1 MLQEASCTE
10 TCCDAEN
17 SETQLGKDVKYKMLV
32 CAIKQETGEE
42 VAQLVSESFTVGP
55 HQLGLVHAP
64 SCMQGSQVL
73 MATGHLTIAGPVQG
87 LLGFECTYCMLGLHI
102 TL

>member
-1 MLQEASCTE
+1 MNMLHEASCTE

-64 SCMQGSQVL
+64 SCMQGSHVL
-73 MATGHLTIAGPVQG
+73 ILTGHLANVGPVQG
-87 LLGFECTYCMLGLHI
+87 LWALSAHTA
-102 TL
+102 

>member
-1 MLQEASCTE
+1 MVQKAPCTE

-17 SETQLGKDVKYKMLV
+17 SETQLGKDV
-32 CAIKQETGEE
+32 
-42 VAQLVSESFTVGP
+42 VSESFTVGP
-55 HQLGLVHAP
+55 RKLDLVHAP

-87 LLGFECTYCMLGLHI
+87 LLGFECTYCMRMLRLHI